1 MSDPLNLVQ
10 EVKASMETIKSSHA
24 TLSDSIKAMAGDLAD
39 GKRISADALKA
50 ANDVA
55 ADVQKM
61 ADRIIDAEQK
71 LADRV
76 EAGHTPV
83 ATFGQLLIKSDA
95 FKDFASG
102 VSNRARFEVQANT
115 ITGTEGSPPTNSDIL
130 VQPQRLNGIIPG
142 AFRALKIR
150 DLLPQG
156 NTTSNMVEYTR
167 ELLFTNGAAETGE
180 NNTKPQATL
189 TFDLK
194 TAPVRTIAHLLKLT
208 KQVLEDAPALA
219 SYVDTRLRYGVELR
233 IDQQILTGNGTGQ
246 NLSGLTDKDGAVD
259 NYTAFSPTV
268 GETALDSLNRMKYL
282 VAAQDYNATG
292 IVINPATWGEIERL
306 KDTQDRYVVGSPLN
320 PYGPTLWGLPV
331 VVTNNMTEGKA
342 IVAAFDILAQV
353 WNRSG
358 TVVEMFEQDD
368 TNVQKNLITVRAE
381 SRLALA
387 IYRPA
392 SSQYG
397 ALTRPGASA

>member
-1 MSDPLNLVQ
+1 MPDPIQLVQ
-10 EVKASMETIKSSHA
+10 EVKTSMDTINASHKALT
-24 TLSDSIKAMAGDLAD
+24 DQIKAMSGDIEAG
-39 GKRISADALKA
+39 KKINADALKA
-50 ANDVA
+50 ANDA
-55 ADVQKM
+55 ATEVQKM
-61 ADRIIDAEQK
+61 ADRIIQAEQK
-71 LADRV
+71 LADNV
-76 EAGHTPV
+76 QSGKAEVKTL
-83 ATFGQLLIKSDA
+83 GQLLIASDA
-95 FKDFASG
+95 YKDFASG
-102 VSNRARFEVQANT
+102 VTNRARFEVQANT
-115 ITGTEGSPPTNSDIL
+115 ITGTEGSPPANSDIL
-130 VQPQRLNGIIPG
+130 VPTQRLNGIIPG

-156 NTTSNMVEYTR
+156 NTVSNMVEYTR
-167 ELLFTNGAAETGE
+167 ELVFTNAAAETGE
-180 NNTKPQATL
+180 NNTKPEATL

-194 TAPVRTIAHLLKLT
+194 TAPVRTIAHFLKLT

-233 IDQQILTGNGTGQ
+233 IDQQILNGNGTGQ
-246 NLSGLTDKDGAVD
+246 NISGLTDKDGSTD

-268 GETALDSLNRMKYL
+268 GETELDALNRMKYL

-292 IVINPATWGEIERL
+292 IVLNPATWGAIERL

-331 VVTNNMTEGKA
+331 VVTNTMTTGKA
-342 IVAAFDILAQV
+342 LVAAFDILAQV

-358 TVVEMFEQDD
+358 TVVEMFEQDSD
-368 TNVQKNLITVRAE
+368 NVQKNLVTVRAE

-397 ALTRPGASA
+397 ALTHPGASA